1 MQKNEVITVSSSN
14 SVEINLT
21 GEFIISGFN
30 VGFRI
35 FWIEIII
42 YSCFKNRISLKL
54 TLKCFNKSSG
64 LLILNGTLRFEAGMY
79 FKKL

>member
-35 FWIEIII
+35 F
-42 YSCFKNRISLKL
+42 
-54 TLKCFNKSSG
+54 
-64 LLILNGTLRFEAGMY
+64 
-79 FKKL
+79 